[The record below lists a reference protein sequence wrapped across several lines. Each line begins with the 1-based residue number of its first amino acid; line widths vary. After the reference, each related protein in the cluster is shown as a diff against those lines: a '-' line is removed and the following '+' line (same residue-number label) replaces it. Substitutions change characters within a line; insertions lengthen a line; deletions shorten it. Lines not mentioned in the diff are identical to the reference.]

1 MSEFSAILKKGEN
14 FVLLPQNI
22 FFKKDVPVEIS
33 KEVADILQN
42 ADEFEITKATSEKA
56 EDSAEAKKAKKS
68 NKD

>member
-33 KEVADILQN
+33 KEVADILQKE
-42 ADEFEITKATSEKA
+42 DKFEITDVSSEK
-56 EDSAEAKKAKKS
+56 EVNGTEVKKAKKS
-68 NKD
+68 KKD